1 MTVTEIA
8 CKKVGILTSGGDA
21 PGMNAAVR
29 AATMLLHA
37 AGCEVLG
44 VGHGY
49 RGVLEGDF
57 VPLGPEQVAEII
69 REGGTILGSSRCL
82 EFMERAGR
90 DEGRAKLR
98 EAGIDGLLTIGGNG
112 TLTGAAALSDPEEL
126 GDQRLRVVGLPA
138 SIDNDIGL
146 TGMAIGV
153 DTAMNTIV
161 DACDKIC
168 DTASAHD
175 RTFLVEVMGRDC
187 GYLAMTSAVAA
198 AADAVL
204 FPEAGKSVEDLVQTV
219 LKAIHKARARKS
231 RNKRVL
237 VIVAEGAGVPM
248 AQMKERI
255 EAQLQQ
261 ELGEGAGQV
270 ETRVTVLGHVVRGG
284 RPSAFDRLLANR
296 LAHVAVRALLEGKT
310 RKMAAWLLP
319 ADLPAEIAERSE
331 ADPYC
336 MLVDLSAVLAETH
349 RLLSGTSPLAQWRKR
364 VFEEVEDVLST

>member
-1 MTVTEIA
+1 VTEIA

-29 AATMLLHA
+29 AATLLLR
-37 AGCEVLG
+37 AGDAEVVG
-44 VGHGY
+44 VRHGY

-57 VPLGPEQVAEII
+57 MPLMPEQVAEII
-69 REGGTILGSSRCL
+69 REGGTILGSTRCL

-90 DEGRAKLR
+90 DKGRAKLR

-126 GDQRLRVVGLPA
+126 GDQRLSVVGLPA

-204 FPEAGKSVEDLVQTV
+204 FPEADKSVDDLVQTV
-219 LKAIHKARARKS
+219 LKAIHKARARTS

-237 VIVAEGAGVPM
+237 VIVAEGAGISM
-248 AQMKERI
+248 AQMKEQI
-255 EAQLQQ
+255 EAQLKQ
-261 ELGEGAGQV
+261 ELGESAGQV

-284 RPSAFDRLLANR
+284 RPSAFDRLLATR

-319 ADLPAEIAERSE
+319 ADLPPEVAQRSE

-336 MLVDLSAVLAETH
+336 MLVELTAVLTETS
-349 RLLSGTSPLAQWRKR
+349 RLLSGSSPLAQWRKR
-364 VFEEVEDVLST
+364 IFEEVEDVLST